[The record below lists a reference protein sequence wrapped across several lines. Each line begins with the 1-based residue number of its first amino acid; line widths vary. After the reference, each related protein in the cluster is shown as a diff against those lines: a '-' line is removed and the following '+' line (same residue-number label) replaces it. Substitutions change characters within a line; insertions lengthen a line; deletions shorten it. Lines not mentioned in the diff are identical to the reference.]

1 MVIIKILYL
10 NLVTI
15 LTAMGGTMYILT
27 PESKSPSDVA
37 ICRNGNSKLVPAV
50 LRGCGLP
57 YSYKV
62 RPNPF
67 FVPPLCVQKKKKK

>member
-27 PESKSPSDVA
+27 PESKSPSDV
-37 ICRNGNSKLVPAV
+37 VW
-50 LRGCGLP
+50 
-57 YSYKV
+57 
-62 RPNPF
+62 
-67 FVPPLCVQKKKKK
+67 

>member
-1 MVIIKILYL
+1 MVIIKVPQWYL

-50 LRGCGLP
+50 LRLRG
-57 YSYKV
+57 
-62 RPNPF
+62 
-67 FVPPLCVQKKKKK
+67 PP